1 VGRVAT
7 DFLYLRWMGANRDIV
22 DYSRIQLDR
31 TAELEQWAGV
41 LWALVQKR
49 VAVYGYINNHFAG
62 HSPQSARELQ
72 RLLRQ
77 TPVDP
82 ETLGEQMSLF

>member
-1 VGRVAT
+1 
-7 DFLYLRWMGANRDIV
+7 MGANRDVV
-22 DYSRIQLDR
+22 DYSRIQIDR

-41 LWALVQKR
+41 LWPLLRKDIS
-49 VAVYGYINNHFAG
+49 VYGYINNHFAG

-72 RLLRQ
+72 RALGL

-82 ETLGEQMSLF
+82 GSLGEQMSLF